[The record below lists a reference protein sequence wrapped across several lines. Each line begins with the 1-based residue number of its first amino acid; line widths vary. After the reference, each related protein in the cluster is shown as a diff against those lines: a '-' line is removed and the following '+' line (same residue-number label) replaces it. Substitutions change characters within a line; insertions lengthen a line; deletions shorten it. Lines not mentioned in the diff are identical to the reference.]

1 MINSSPHSPDKES
14 FSSLVRNLS
23 DKVIEKL
30 SLDSL
35 TEIQSAAL
43 DKLSTS
49 RFPVSKDEDWKYTS
63 LASFLRNPLCL
74 PVTDRKGI
82 EAPSSISSFSNR
94 LVLING
100 HFSKDLSCISSDTT
114 IKIYSTGDALP
125 EAFTNSRFNKPNSK
139 NEGPKRSS
147 SSQITFPLINDLLNE
162 ELIYIE
168 LEAGSRDHVEITHIA
183 NPENENELRCPRLFV
198 KAGEGAE
205 LDVIEH
211 FIGYSSVKS
220 ITNHVAEFVLENKA
234 KVCHLKL
241 QRESSQTLHLSSV
254 FSEQGAN
261 SLFKNINLSFGAS
274 IARNEIYPSIP
285 ASESEAWLIGA
296 NVLNEDQVVDNFTVI
311 DHIAPHCE
319 SHELYKGIYAGNS
332 KGVFSGTIIVQR
344 EAQKTNAYQSNSS
357 ILYSDSAESY
367 SKPQLKIWAD
377 DVKCSHGAT
386 VGQIDEE
393 AMFYL
398 KARGIPTNEAKA
410 ILTRAYIADVLEH
423 IEDEASANFINSILD
438 EKLNQCQLQS

>member
-1 MINSSPHSPDKES
+1 MSSSQNVIEKES
-14 FSSLVRNLS
+14 FSDIVKNLS
-23 DKVIEKL
+23 DKVVEKL
-30 SLDSL
+30 SLDRL
-35 TEIQSAAL
+35 TEMQGAAL
-43 DKLSTS
+43 EKLSAS
-49 RFPVSKDEDWKYTS
+49 RFPLSKDEDWKYTS
-63 LASFLRNPLCL
+63 LASYLKSPLCL
-74 PVTDRKGI
+74 PVTDRKGV
-82 EAPSSISSFSNR
+82 EAPSSISSFPNR
-94 LVLING
+94 LVIING
-100 HFSKDLSCISSDTT
+100 AFSKDLSCISSDAA
-114 IKIYSTGDALP
+114 IKVYSTGDVLP
-125 EAFTNSRFNKPNSK
+125 DAFNNSRFNRPNSK

-147 SSQITFPLINDLLNE
+147 SSQITFPLLNDLLNE

-168 LEAGSRDHVEITHIA
+168 AEAGSCESIEITHIA
-183 NPENENELRCPRLFV
+183 NPENENEMRCPRLFV
-198 KAGEGAE
+198 KAGEGAV

-211 FIGYSSVKS
+211 FIGYSSVRS
-220 ITNHVAEFVLENKA
+220 ITNHVAEFVLEDKA

-285 ASESEAWLIGA
+285 SSESEAWLIGA
-296 NVLNEDQVVDNFTVI
+296 NVLNDNQVVDNFTVI

-398 KARGIPTNEAKA
+398 RARGIPANEAKA

-423 IEDEASANFINSILD
+423 IEDEPSANFINSILD